1 MGASATHSVL
11 LLLLLVAAAAANQL
25 GRTTQL
31 QEDAVLT
38 CPELITKY
46 GYPVETHEVITDDG
60 YILTLF
66 RIPYGRDSATKT
78 ANPKPAY
85 VQHGLLSSSD
95 DWIIAGPD
103 KAFGYIL
110 ADAGYDV
117 WLGNARGNKW
127 SRRHV
132 SLDPEKAAF
141 WDFSWHE
148 MGIYDLPA
156 VIDYIL
162 ATTGTKQ
169 LHYVGHSMGTTMFYV
184 MGSERPEYNAKIRG
198 AFTMAPVAFQANSKT
213 PFIKTLSVAGKQL
226 KVLSKLMG
234 INEFLPNTELNAV
247 MGEKLCRDTAPTQ
260 AVCSNVIFLVAG
272 FDSEQLNTTM
282 LPVLMAHFPSGAS
295 TKNFLH
301 YAQSIKSGKFRQYD
315 YGSIKN
321 LKKYGSLKP
330 PAYNLNKITAPV
342 ALHYADNDWLAVPKD
357 VAKLHAKLPNLIGK
371 FRVPFSKFNH
381 MDFIIAI
388 DANELLYDLVIRLMN
403 RY

>member
-1 MGASATHSVL
+1 MGASATHSEL
-11 LLLLLVAAAAANQL
+11 LLLLLLLLAAAAANQL
-25 GRTTQL
+25 CRTTQL

-46 GYPVETHEVITDDG
+46 GYPVETHEVTTDDG

-213 PFIKTLSVAGKQL
+213 PFIKTLSAAGKQL
-226 KVLSKLMG
+226 
-234 INEFLPNTELNAV
+234 E
-247 MGEKLCRDTAPTQ
+247 
-260 AVCSNVIFLVAG
+260 
-272 FDSEQLNTTM
+272 TM

-301 YAQSIKSGKFRQYD
+301 YAQSIRSGKFRQYD